1 MPRLPTSATAPNLSR
16 LLAYLADLEVEVD
29 RLRRHNRHLH
39 EAVRQGLIEIRRH
52 CTGVE
57 PAAPNDALA
66 EAGAAVVQ
74 LMEMLRDLQE
84 HPGYH
89 PAHDQVIAV
98 AVRPLAEQIFRWHQW
113 QAAARDVA
121 FQLELESEYVEWFP
135 ARLRNILDNL
145 LSNALKYR
153 DPAKAEAWVR
163 LGLRVSADGYEFRV
177 TDNGVGLADAARD
190 RAFDLLSRAA
200 PVWES
205 GLGVGLAVA
214 KRLVEQSGGTLL
226 TDAGQG
232 QGTTIR
238 VVLPRFELEDFLL

>member
-1 MPRLPTSATAPNLSR
+1 MQPSSKRADANLSG
-16 LLAYLADLEVEVD
+16 LLAYVADLEVEVD

-39 EAVRQGLIEIRRH
+39 EAVRRALIDVRRR
-52 CTGVE
+52 CTSAE
-57 PAAPNDALA
+57 PALVNDILT
-66 EAGAAVVQ
+66 ETGAAIEQ
-74 LMEMLRDLQE
+74 LMGMLRDLQE

-89 PAHDQVIAV
+89 PAHDQVIAI

-113 QAAARDVA
+113 QAAGRDVTL
-121 FQLELESEYVEWFP
+121 QLNLESDYVEWFP

-153 DPAKAEAWVR
+153 DRAKVEAWVR
-163 LGLRVSADGYEFRV
+163 LELRVTPSAYEFRV
-177 TDNGVGLADAARD
+177 TDNGVGLEDAARD
-190 RAFDLLSRAA
+190 RAFDLLSRAGPMHTA
-200 PVWES
+200 

-214 KRLVEQSGGTLL
+214 KRLVEQSGGTLI